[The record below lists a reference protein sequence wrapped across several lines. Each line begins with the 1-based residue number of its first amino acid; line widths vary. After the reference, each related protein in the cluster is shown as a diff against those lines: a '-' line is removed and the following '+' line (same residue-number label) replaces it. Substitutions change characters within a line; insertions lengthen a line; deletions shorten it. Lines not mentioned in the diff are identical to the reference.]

1 MSVEP
6 AVRGP
11 GLVLIGPSGAGKSEM
26 GRRLAEALGRPLVD
40 TDALVEKKHGRSV
53 RQIFAEEGE
62 FGFRAKESEAVAE
75 ATAVEGAVIACGGG
89 VVLDP
94 ENVERLRSAGEIVYL
109 KATPEVAAGR
119 VGDASD
125 RPLLEGTELGE
136 QLAKLIE
143 QRHGLYV
150 KAADHVVDADGPPGD
165 VVDKLAKIWD
175 SVSGPRVEFSLKS
188 EPEEES

>member
-1 MSVEP
+1 MGVEP
-6 AVRGP
+6 AARRP
-11 GLVLIGPSGAGKSEM
+11 ALVLIGPSGAGKSEM
-26 GRRLAEALGRPLVD
+26 GKRLAEALGRPLVD

-62 FGFRAKESEAVAE
+62 SGFRAKESEAVAE

-94 ENVERLRSAGEIVYL
+94 KNVERLRSAGEIVYL
-109 KATPEVAAGR
+109 KATPEVAAER

-150 KAADHVVDADGPPGD
+150 KAADHVVDADGAPDD

-188 EPEEES
+188 RSEEES

>member
-1 MSVEP
+1 MGVEP
-6 AVRGP
+6 ASRRP
-11 GLVLIGPSGAGKSEM
+11 ALVLIGPSGAGKSEI

-40 TDALVEKKHGRSV
+40 TDVLVEKKHGRSV
-53 RQIFAEEGE
+53 RQIFAEETE
-62 FGFRAKESEAVAE
+62 SGFRAKESDAVAE
-75 ATAVEGAVIACGGG
+75 AAAVEGAVIACGGG

-109 KATPEVAAGR
+109 KASPEVAAER
-119 VGDASD
+119 LGDAAD

-150 KAADHVVDADGPPGD
+150 KAADHVVDADGPPED

-175 SVSGPRVEFSLKS
+175 SVSGPRVKFSLKLQS
-188 EPEEES
+188 EEES

>member
-1 MSVEP
+1 MGVEP
-6 AVRGP
+6 GARLP
-11 GLVLIGPSGAGKSEM
+11 ALILIGPSGAGKSEI

-40 TDALVEKKHGRSV
+40 TDQLVEKRHGRSIS
-53 RQIFAEEGE
+53 QIFAEEAE
-62 FGFRAKESEAVAE
+62 SGFRVMESRAVAE

-94 ENVERLRSAGEIVYL
+94 ENVERLRAAGEIVYL
-109 KATPEVAAGR
+109 KASPEVAADRIG
-119 VGDASD
+119 GSTD

-136 QLAKLIE
+136 ELARLIE

-150 KAADHVVDADGPPGD
+150 KAADHVVDADGSPED

-175 SVSGPRVEFSLKS
+175 SVSGPRVDFSLRA
-188 EPEEES
+188 EPEEGP

>member
-1 MSVEP
+1 MGADP
-6 AVRGP
+6 AARKSA
-11 GLVLIGPSGAGKSEM
+11 LILIGPSGAGKSEI

-40 TDALVEKKHGRSV
+40 TDALVEKRHGRSV
-53 RQIFAEEGE
+53 SRIFAEETE
-62 FGFRAKESEAVAE
+62 SGFRVKESEAVVE

-94 ENVERLRSAGEIVYL
+94 ENVERLRAAGEVVYL
-109 KATPEVAAGR
+109 KASPEVAAER
-119 VGDASD
+119 LGDGAD

-136 QLAKLIE
+136 QIAKLIE

-150 KAADHVVDADGPPGD
+150 NAADHVVDADGRPED

-175 SVSGPRVEFSLKS
+175 SVSGPRVAFSLKS
-188 EPEEES
+188 EPEEEP